1 MALESSTIIAFAV
14 GLVAL
19 YVIGLLLVVPIKII
33 LKLIINGIVGGI
45 TLLLINFLGGFIGLT
60 IGINPVTAVIVGF
73 LGVPGVVLLFII
85 QAMT

>member
-73 LGVPGVVLLFII
+73 LGVPGVILLFII
-85 QAMT
+85 QAIT